1 MTNNQTSSLS
11 QQGVMGGA
19 RPHSMPP
26 FDFAKRPTKNNQT
39 NSLSAGGYG
48 GGTPPLRFKNKDI
61 FGDTFDA
68 YWLKAQGHV
77 MTLMLSGKVQ
87 KDGTVSGGELAEL
100 WSYIYLLYLNNK
112 NYDVFDGMRGRRG
125 RLMSKATAKRFIKVV
140 KDHMKVRTVGRDTL
154 VDFINDVIKNKQ
166 PVNPLQDLLTCKGF
180 ETMKDIRESAKD
192 TDLAKSLAKSNAE
205 LQEYMV
211 KVAVLESTIK
221 SYEERLAKLI
231 ARPAKSAEK
240 PAVVPTSAL
249 ARAADREKALQEK
262 VRVMTEKINL
272 LKKRLA
278 LLNAKY
284 DQKSASADR
293 AKGPRAGLRLE
304 EALAKMSQMRE
315 RLAALKEYPAQVMAL
330 EERLAKSNDFIAE
343 LVKETGVQKDNDILP
358 RVKIFKDRMRYLED
372 GLKKKEALLA
382 DVRKGLGA
390 FSDDEVRQRI
400 IDLKLVAKKPN
411 IAWCAEHLSLPSA
424 ADKRKIVHRRR

>member
-1 MTNNQTSSLS
+1 MTI
-11 QQGVMGGA
+11 
-19 RPHSMPP
+19 
-26 FDFAKRPTKNNQT
+26 DFAKGQT
-39 NSLSAGGYG
+39 TLSAGGYG

-77 MTLMLSGKVQ
+77 MSLLLSGKVK
-87 KDGTVSGGELAEL
+87 KDGTVIGGELSEL

-154 VDFINDVIKNKQ
+154 VDFINDVIKTKK
-166 PVNPLQDLLTCKGF
+166 PVNPLKDLLMCGPKGA
-180 ETMKDIRESAKD
+180 EKSAKD
-192 TDLAKSLAKSNAE
+192 TYLTERLAKSNAE

-211 KVAVLESTIK
+211 KVAVLESTIQ
-221 SYEERLAKLI
+221 SYQERLAKLI
-231 ARPAKSAEK
+231 ARPSPVVVAQKSAEK
-240 PAVVPTSAL
+240 SAVVPASAM
-249 ARAADREKALQEK
+249 ARAAERERALQEK
-262 VRVMTEKINL
+262 VRA

-284 DQKSASADR
+284 DEKSASADR
-293 AKGPRAGLRLE
+293 AKGSRDGLRLG
-304 EALAKMSQMRE
+304 EALAKMGQMRE

-343 LVKETGVQKDNDILP
+343 LVKETGVQKADSILP
-358 RVKIFKDRMRYLED
+358 RVRVFKDRMRYLED
-372 GLKKKEALLA
+372 GLKQKEALLA

-390 FSDDEVRQRI
+390 FSDNEVRQRI
-400 IDLKLVAKKPN
+400 IDLKLAAKKPN
-411 IAWCAEHLSLPSA
+411 MAW
-424 ADKRKIVHRRR
+424 